1 MLSSGLNIYNTV
13 ACPLISQGF
22 KCGWSPTVTM
32 GATRRKPLSHD
43 TDTGGGVGARW
54 PWGWS
59 KINVSAI
66 PVMPVFTSRRRRAGE
81 EKEGLIGEG
90 FWELRAGQRERSGRR
105 KDEVRGK
112 KNWMDCEEWEVDLS
126 LTPLTPLPSYLLRW
140 IIKHDRIKQ
149 NKLTGN
155 VHWNMREIRR

>member
-1 MLSSGLNIYNTV
+1 
-13 ACPLISQGF
+13 
-22 KCGWSPTVTM
+22 
-32 GATRRKPLSHD
+32 
-43 TDTGGGVGARW
+43 
-54 PWGWS
+54 
-59 KINVSAI
+59 
-66 PVMPVFTSRRRRAGE
+66 MPVFTSRRRRASE

-90 FWELRAGQRERSGRR
+90 FWELRAGQRGRSGRR
-105 KDEVRGK
+105 KDEVRGEK

-155 VHWNMREIRR
+155 VH